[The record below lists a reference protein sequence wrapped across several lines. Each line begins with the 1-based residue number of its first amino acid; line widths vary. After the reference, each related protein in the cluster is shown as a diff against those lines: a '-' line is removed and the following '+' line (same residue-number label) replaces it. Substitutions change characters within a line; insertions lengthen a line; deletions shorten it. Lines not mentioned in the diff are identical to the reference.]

1 MSELLLLLTVVTL
14 TFSAQADMMSL
25 SNATYRHV
33 KTNQVVKPS
42 ITQVEATALQAN
54 HQQRVITAMPEGELK
69 IYKRTGGQG
78 IFPNNDQLGL
88 DLQSGKMDIVFTV
101 DGIRNTSDIV
111 YLEVYPTTGVDELN
125 AGKQIAGVRYYN
137 LAGQEMAQ
145 PSGMAI
151 QVTTYT
157 DGTRTA
163 TKGIK

>member
-1 MSELLLLLTVVTL
+1 MRKLLLLLTVVTL

-33 KTNQVVKPS
+33 KSNQVVKPS

-69 IYKRTGGQG
+69 TYKR
-78 IFPNNDQLGL
+78 
-88 DLQSGKMDIVFTV
+88 
-101 DGIRNTSDIV
+101 
-111 YLEVYPTTGVDELN
+111 TGVDELN
-125 AGKQIAGVRYYN
+125 AGKQISGVRYYN

-145 PSGMAI
+145 PSGMTI

-163 TKGIK
+163 TKVIK

>member
-1 MSELLLLLTVVTL
+1 MRKLLLLLTVVTL

-33 KTNQVVKPS
+33 KSNQVVKPS

-69 IYKRTGGQG
+69 TYKRTGGQG

-88 DLQSGKMDIVFTV
+88 DLQSGKMDIVFT
-101 DGIRNTSDIV
+101 
-111 YLEVYPTTGVDELN
+111 
-125 AGKQIAGVRYYN
+125 
-137 LAGQEMAQ
+137 
-145 PSGMAI
+145 
-151 QVTTYT
+151 

-163 TKGIK
+163 TKVIK